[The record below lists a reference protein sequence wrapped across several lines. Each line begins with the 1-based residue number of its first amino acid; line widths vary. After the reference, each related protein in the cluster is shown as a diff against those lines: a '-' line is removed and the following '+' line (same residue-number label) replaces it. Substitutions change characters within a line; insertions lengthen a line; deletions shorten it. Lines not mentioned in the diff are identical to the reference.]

1 MATLVGVNSYGR
13 GCGYFGLPGV
23 YSTIADNWQW
33 IQSTISKNSKIL
45 KNDTNQVSFFVQK
58 NAKIVQINQDSTP
71 KKMLKE
77 VVVII
82 FIGRIFEIL
91 FQFWNLKR
99 AAKLLSNQGLVIF

>member
-91 FQFWNLKR
+91 FQF
-99 AAKLLSNQGLVIF
+99 

>member
-71 KKMLKE
+71 KKMPFFKD
-77 VVVII
+77 
-82 FIGRIFEIL
+82 
-91 FQFWNLKR
+91 
-99 AAKLLSNQGLVIF
+99 LVIKKAVLKWNTTVLI

>member
-71 KKMLKE
+71 KKMPFFKD
-77 VVVII
+77 
-82 FIGRIFEIL
+82 
-91 FQFWNLKR
+91 
-99 AAKLLSNQGLVIF
+99 LVIKKAALKWNTTVLI